1 MTDYG
6 LLAKQIVS
14 LAEVDAHWLPVLSNT
29 SALLWDALD
38 DINWVGFYLVDPD
51 TESGAAPGTAP
62 SATPGVEPSAAPG
75 VEPDAALGAEP
86 DVAPEAEPDVAPS
99 DHEPRTPELRLGPF
113 QGKVACV
120 RIPFGRGVCGT
131 AAETKT
137 SQLVEDVHQFPGHIA
152 CDSASNSEVV
162 VPIVKDNQV
171 VGVLDID
178 SPSVA
183 RFTQEDLAGLEQVV
197 KALESCVNFS
207 DFC

>member
-1 MTDYG
+1 MADYG

-14 LAEVDAHWLPVLSNT
+14 LAEVDAHWLPVLSNAA
-29 SALLWDALD
+29 ALLWDALD
-38 DINWVGFYLVDPD
+38 DINWAGFYLVDPATVAGVELD
-51 TESGAAPGTAP
+51 SESGAEPG
-62 SATPGVEPSAAPG
+62 SES
-75 VEPDAALGAEP
+75 GAEP
-86 DVAPEAEPDVAPS
+86 DLEPAS
-99 DHEPRTPELRLGPF
+99 PELRLGPF

-162 VPIVKDNQV
+162 VPIFEGNQV
-171 VGVLDID
+171 IGVLDID

-197 KALESCVNFS
+197 RALESCVNFS

>member
-14 LAEVDAHWLPVLSNT
+14 LAEVDAHWLPVLSNAA
-29 SALLWDALD
+29 ALLWDALD
-38 DINWVGFYLVDPD
+38 DINWAGFYLVDL
-51 TESGAAPGTAP
+51 
-62 SATPGVEPSAAPG
+62 ATVTGEGS
-75 VEPDAALGAEP
+75 
-86 DVAPEAEPDVAPS
+86 S
-99 DHEPRTPELRLGPF
+99 TPELRLGPF

-131 AAETKT
+131 AAATKT

-162 VPIVKDNQV
+162 VPIFKDDQV

-178 SPSVA
+178 SPNVA
-183 RFTQEDLAGLEQVV
+183 RFTQEDLVGLEQVV
-197 KALESCVNFS
+197 KALESCTNFS
-207 DFC
+207 AFC

>member
-14 LAEVDAHWLPVLSNT
+14 LAEVDTHWLPMLSNVA
-29 SALLWDALD
+29 ALLWDALD
-38 DINWVGFYLVDPD
+38 DINWAGFYLVDPV
-51 TESGAAPGTAP
+51 TVTGEGPGAGAIP
-62 SATPGVEPSAAPG
+62 SAHDS
-75 VEPDAALGAEP
+75 
-86 DVAPEAEPDVAPS
+86 
-99 DHEPRTPELRLGPF
+99 RTPELRLGPF

-162 VPIVKDNQV
+162 VPIFKDGQV

-178 SPSVA
+178 SPNVA

-197 KALESCVNFS
+197 KALESCTNFS
-207 DFC
+207 AFC

>member
-14 LAEVDAHWLPVLSNT
+14 LAEIDAHWLPVLSNAA
-29 SALLWDALD
+29 ALLWDALD
-38 DINWVGFYLVDPD
+38 DINWVGFYLVDPV
-51 TESGAAPGTAP
+51 TVT
-62 SATPGVEPSAAPG
+62 GVEPDAGSGAVAELDAAPG
-75 VEPDAALGAEP
+75 VEPVAA
-86 DVAPEAEPDVAPS
+86 PDVAPS
-99 DHEPRTPELRLGPF
+99 DHELRTPELRLGPF

-131 AAETKT
+131 AAATKT

-162 VPIVKDNQV
+162 VPIFKDGQV

-197 KALESCVNFS
+197 KALESCTNFS
-207 DFC
+207 AFC

>member
-14 LAEVDAHWLPVLSNT
+14 LAEVDAHWLPVLSNAA
-29 SALLWDALD
+29 ALLWDALD
-38 DINWVGFYLVDPD
+38 DINWVGFYLVDSVTVTRAEPD
-51 TESGAAPGTAP
+51 VGS
-62 SATPGVEPSAAPG
+62 G
-75 VEPDAALGAEP
+75 VEPDAAPG
-86 DVAPEAEPDVAPS
+86 AEPDVAPS
-99 DHEPRTPELRLGPF
+99 DHELRIPELRLGPF

-120 RIPFGRGVCGT
+120 RIPLGRGVCGT

-197 KALESCVNFS
+197 KVLESCVNFS

>member
-14 LAEVDAHWLPVLSNT
+14 LAEVDAHWLPVMSNAA
-29 SALLWDALD
+29 ALLWDALD
-38 DINWVGFYLVDPD
+38 DINWAGFYLIDPV
-51 TESGAAPGTAP
+51 TVSGAEP
-62 SATPGVEPSAAPG
+62 STEPSAAPG
-75 VEPDAALGAEP
+75 AEPDAALGAEP
-86 DVAPEAEPDVAPS
+86 DVAPS
-99 DHEPRTPELRLGPF
+99 DHEPCTPELRLGPF

-131 AAETKT
+131 AAETKS

-162 VPIVKDNQV
+162 VPIFKDNQV

-183 RFTQEDLAGLEQVV
+183 RFTQKDLTGLEQVV
-197 KALESCVNFS
+197 KALESCANFS

>member
-14 LAEVDAHWLPVLSNT
+14 LAEVDAHWLPVLSNAI
-29 SALLWDALD
+29 ALLWDALD
-38 DINWVGFYLVDPD
+38 DINWAGFYLVDP
-51 TESGAAPGTAP
+51 
-62 SATPGVEPSAAPG
+62 ATVTGEGS
-75 VEPDAALGAEP
+75 
-86 DVAPEAEPDVAPS
+86 S
-99 DHEPRTPELRLGPF
+99 TPELRLGPF

-131 AAETKT
+131 AAATKT

-162 VPIVKDNQV
+162 VPIFKDGQV

-183 RFTQEDLAGLEQVV
+183 RFTQEDLAGLEQVI
-197 KALESCVNFS
+197 KALESCTNFS
-207 DFC
+207 AFC

>member
-14 LAEVDAHWLPVLSNT
+14 LAEVDAHWLPVLSNAA
-29 SALLWDALD
+29 ALLWDALD
-38 DINWVGFYLVDPD
+38 DINWAGFYLVDPV
-51 TESGAAPGTAP
+51 TVTRAELGAAPGAELDAG
-62 SATPGVEPSAAPG
+62 SG
-75 VEPDAALGAEP
+75 VEPDAGSGVEPGA
-86 DVAPEAEPDVAPS
+86 APS
-99 DHEPRTPELRLGPF
+99 DHEPCTPELRLGPF

-131 AAETKT
+131 AAATKT

-183 RFTQEDLAGLEQVV
+183 RFTQKDLTGLEQVV

>member
-6 LLAKQIVS
+6 LLAKQTVS
-14 LAEVDAHWLPVLSNT
+14 LAEVDAHWLPVLSNAA
-29 SALLWDALD
+29 ALLWDALD
-38 DINWVGFYLVDPD
+38 DVNWVGFYLVDSVTVTGVEPGAAPGAEPD
-51 TESGAAPGTAP
+51 AAPGAELDAGSGVESGAAP
-62 SATPGVEPSAAPG
+62 SAYE
-75 VEPDAALGAEP
+75 L
-86 DVAPEAEPDVAPS
+86 
-99 DHEPRTPELRLGPF
+99 RTPELRLGPF